1 MYLVKVKV
9 AATGRFVR
17 CPLLRPCYHNGN
29 SIFKVSEMKIF
40 LYEKGFPEDI
50 DVPESTHYKKINHK
64 LMLFMRKCPLLEIDL
79 L

>member
-1 MYLVKVKV
+1 MKVKV

-40 LYEKGFPEDI
+40 LYEKGLPEDI
-50 DVPESTHYKKINHK
+50 DVPESTHYKK
-64 LMLFMRKCPLLEIDL
+64 
-79 L
+79 